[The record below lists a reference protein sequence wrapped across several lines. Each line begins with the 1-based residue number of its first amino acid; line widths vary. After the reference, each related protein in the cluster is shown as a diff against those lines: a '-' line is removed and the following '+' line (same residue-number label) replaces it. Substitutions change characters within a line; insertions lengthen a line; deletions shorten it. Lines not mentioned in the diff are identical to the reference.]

1 MVDRPDQYDLVIIGY
16 TRGKRELNSE
26 LDHIQLGSIVGPYR
40 IVRGFRGRGGMARVF
55 EVEVREKYRQPDLPR
70 RLALKVAKE
79 EFQDAL
85 VAESDFLRRFDHPNV
100 VRIFPLAGYHRPVYA
115 ARERFPFGWGWYYT
129 MELLS
134 GKPLEHHLTSTTS
147 SLFRSRPRKGRRLSL
162 LKALGITCQLS
173 AALEHIHKQHV
184 INLDIKPGN
193 VLIRRRRFS
202 FLRGSIPQVVLC
214 DFGIS
219 RDLRY
224 PRAGLLG
231 VATPEY
237 VSPEQTSELGRLHQ
251 RLDARS
257 DIFSLGI
264 LLYEMLTGKL
274 PFEKIVLVADPTY
287 APTPP
292 RQIRRSIPPLLD
304 KIVVKALAKNPIH
317 RFQTAAEMQA
327 ALKQVPIP
335 PDWEAAARRTFAGA
349 TLTACIATGVWR
361 VGNYAITPPVTPT
374 LTPTPVSKVTPTVET
389 NTPTTAPT
397 TPTPTNSPTATR
409 HVLPTSTPAPTV
421 TPTNTRRPVTPT
433 FTPSSGG
440 N

>member
-1 MVDRPDQYDLVIIGY
+1 M
-16 TRGKRELNSE
+16 KSE
-26 LDHIQLGSIVGPYR
+26 LDHIQIGSIIGPYR

-55 EVEVREKYRQPDLPR
+55 EVEVRKKYRQPDLPR
-70 RLALKVAKE
+70 RLALKVAME

-147 SLFRSRPRKGRRLSL
+147 SLFRSRHRKGRRLSI
-162 LKALGITCQLS
+162 LKVLGIACQLG
-173 AALEHIHKQHV
+173 AALAHIHERHV
-184 INLDIKPGN
+184 INLDLKPGN
-193 VLIRRRRFS
+193 VLIRQRRLNFV
-202 FLRGSIPQVVLC
+202 RGSIPQVVLC

-237 VSPEQTSELGRLHQ
+237 ISPEQTSELGRRHQ

-264 LLYEMLTGKL
+264 VLYEMLTGVL
-274 PFEKIVLVADPTY
+274 PFEKIVRVADPTY
-287 APTPP
+287 IPTPP
-292 RQIRRSIPPLLD
+292 RQIRRSIPPVLEQ
-304 KIVVKALAKNPIH
+304 IVVKALAKNPAH
-317 RFQTAAEMQA
+317 RFQTATEMQA
-327 ALKQVPIP
+327 ALNQVSKPL
-335 PDWEAAARRTFAGA
+335 DWEAAARCAFAGVA
-349 TLTACIATGVWR
+349 LIACITAGVWR
-361 VGNYAITPPVTPT
+361 VNNSIPPFTSPT
-374 LTPTPVSKVTPTVET
+374 S
-389 NTPTTAPT
+389 
-397 TPTPTNSPTATR
+397 TPTPTVKISTRMPTHTPTSTTLATTPAPTATPT
-409 HVLPTSTPAPTV
+409 VTKYATSTPAPTF
-421 TPTNTRRPVTPT
+421 TPTNTRRPVTSTPT
-433 FTPSSGG
+433 PGG

>member
-1 MVDRPDQYDLVIIGY
+1 M
-16 TRGKRELNSE
+16 KSE
-26 LDHIQLGSIVGPYR
+26 LDHIQIGSIVGPYR

-55 EVEVREKYRQPDLPR
+55 EVEVRAKYRQPDLPR
-70 RLALKVAKE
+70 RMALKVAKE

-162 LKALGITCQLS
+162 LKALGVARQLS
-173 AALEHIHKQHV
+173 AALGHIHERHV
-184 INLDIKPGN
+184 INLDLKPGN
-193 VLIRRRRFS
+193 VLIRQRRFN

-237 VSPEQTSELGRLHQ
+237 ISPEQTTELGRHHQ
-251 RLDARS
+251 RLDGRS

-264 LLYEMLTGKL
+264 VLYEMLTGTL
-274 PFEKIVLVADPTY
+274 PFEKIVWVADPTY
-287 APTPP
+287 VPTPP
-292 RQIRRSIPPLLD
+292 RKIRRSIPPLLEE
-304 KIVVKALAKNPIH
+304 IVIKALAKNPAY
-317 RFQTAAEMQA
+317 RFQTAAEMQT
-327 ALKQVPIP
+327 ALDQVPTP
-335 PDWEAAARRTFAGA
+335 HDWGAATRRTFAGA
-349 TLTACIATGVWR
+349 TLTVCIVAGVR
-361 VGNYAITPPVTPT
+361 GVDSYTTPPVTPT
-374 LTPTPVSKVTPTVET
+374 PTPTSTPTVEVST
-389 NTPTTAPT
+389 HTPTSTVVPT
-397 TPTPTNSPTATR
+397 TPAPTATATAT
-409 HVLPTSTPAPTV
+409 VTPDIPATSTPAPTV
-421 TPTNTRRPVTPT
+421 TPTNTRRPVTLTPT
-433 FTPSSGG
+433 PGG